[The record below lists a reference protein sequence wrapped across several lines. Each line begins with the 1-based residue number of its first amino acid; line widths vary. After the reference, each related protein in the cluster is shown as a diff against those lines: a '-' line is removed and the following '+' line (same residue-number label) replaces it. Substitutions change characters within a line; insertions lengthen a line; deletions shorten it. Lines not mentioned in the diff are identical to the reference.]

1 MHIAVYLPLLLPL
14 LGVPAVRRVA
24 ERSHPRTATWVLTG
38 TAVVAS
44 TASTVS
50 LGLLAFAGATRLS
63 AVPAPVSV
71 LAVVTLG
78 VLVLALSRTG
88 LAHLTALRDA
98 YAQADRHTAAELV
111 VTQDDDCIAYALP
124 GRPGRIVIS
133 RGMLTALNAH
143 ERRALLAHERTHLA
157 CRHHLFLTAAHLA
170 AVLNPLLRPLRSAVA
185 YSVERWA
192 DEAAACEVADRRV
205 TAQAVGKAALA
216 TRRAPQPQLVALHA
230 TAGPVPRRVAALLA
244 APPSTRLSTVGVVGA
259 VATAVLACSS
269 LSSLEAA
276 TDLHE
281 SFEVTES
288 AAHPGPH
295 GIG

>member
-1 MHIAVYLPLLLPL
+1 VHVAVYLPLLLPL
-14 LGVPAVRRVA
+14 LAVPAVRRVA
-24 ERSHPRTATWVLTG
+24 ERCHPRAATWVLTG

-44 TASTVS
+44 AASTVS
-50 LGLLAFAGATRLS
+50 LGLLAFAGAAQLS
-63 AVPAPVSV
+63 AVPAAVSV
-71 LAVVTLG
+71 LAAVSLG
-78 VLVLALSRTG
+78 VLVLALGRTG

-98 YAQADRHTAAELV
+98 YARADQHTGSELV
-111 VTQDDDCIAYALP
+111 VTHDDDCVAYALP
-124 GRPGRIVIS
+124 GRPGRIVVS
-133 RGMLTALNAH
+133 RGMLTVLDVH

-170 AVLNPLLRPLRSAVA
+170 TALNPLLRPLRSALA

-192 DEAAACEVADRRV
+192 DETAACEVADRRV
-205 TAQAVGKAALA
+205 TARAVGKAALA
-216 TRRAPQPQLVALHA
+216 ARHAPQPQFVAMQA

-244 APPSTRLSTVGVVGA
+244 APPSARLSTVGVVAA
-259 VATAVLACSS
+259 VAAAVLACSS

-276 TDLHE
+276 ADLHE

-295 GIG
+295 GVG